1 MPTSWSSRRR
11 LPCDGVTA
19 SSSKDQPAGEQRHGD
34 DRPALATIDLD
45 GVVSDTRHRLHH
57 LQSRP
62 KNWDAFFDEARQDAV
77 LAEGLGVART
87 LAEQAEIVYLTGRPE
102 RCRADTEEWLR
113 EHDLPPGRVLMRR
126 PGDRRP
132 AALVKAG
139 IWRRLS
145 RTHRLVMAVD
155 DDPKVIEQAQ
165 RAGIPTMLA
174 DWMPEEPAES
184 LHQAQEDGR
193 T

>member
-1 MPTSWSSRRR
+1 VTEPPIDEQPT
-11 LPCDGVTA
+11 DGPL
-19 SSSKDQPAGEQRHGD
+19 DN
-34 DRPALATIDLD
+34 RPALATIDLD
-45 GVVSDTRHRLHH
+45 GVVADTRHRLHH
-57 LQSRP
+57 LQTKP
-62 KNWDAFFDEARQDAV
+62 KNWDAFFAEAPADEV

-102 RCRADTEEWLR
+102 RCRTDTEGWLR
-113 EHDLPPGRVLMRR
+113 KHDLPEGRLLMRR
-126 PGDRRP
+126 AGDRRP

-155 DDPKVIEQAQ
+155 DDPKVVEQA
-165 RAGIPTMLA
+165 RKAGIPVLLA
-174 DWMPEEPAES
+174 DWMPEAAEDS